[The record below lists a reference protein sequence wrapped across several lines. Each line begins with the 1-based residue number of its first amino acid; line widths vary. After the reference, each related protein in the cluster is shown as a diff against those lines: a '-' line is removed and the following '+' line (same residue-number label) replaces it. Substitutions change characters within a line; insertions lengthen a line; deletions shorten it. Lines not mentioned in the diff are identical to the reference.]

1 MDENLELTWKMF
13 YLVEQKHGIVIEEEL
28 VEDERKKG
36 KHLFNSEVI
45 ILKPFQLRGTKDRDK
60 KPMET
65 NHMYKS
71 GRKFVSIQFL
81 ILFFIT
87 PPPNYNHALDVEI

>member
-1 MDENLELTWKMF
+1 MDENLELTWKIF

-28 VEDERKKG
+28 VKDERKKG

-45 ILKPFQLRGTKDRDK
+45 ILKPFQLRGTKDLDK
-60 KPMET
+60 KPTTCIKVGE
-65 NHMYKS
+65 N
-71 GRKFVSIQFL
+71 FVSIQFL